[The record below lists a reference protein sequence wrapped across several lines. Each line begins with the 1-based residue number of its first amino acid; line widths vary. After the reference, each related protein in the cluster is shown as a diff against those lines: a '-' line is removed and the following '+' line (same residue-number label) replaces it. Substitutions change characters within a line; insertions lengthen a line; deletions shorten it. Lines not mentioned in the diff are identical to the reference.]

1 MRHSFALFGLLV
13 LTLCAATVQCAE
25 RGEPNVSRGYRGYTM
40 VEGEAIPPVT
50 REFRGAWLATVANI
64 DWPSKPGLSTAQQQA
79 ELVGILDKAV
89 LLRLNAIVM
98 QVRPACDA
106 LYDSKLE
113 PWSEYLTGVQGQ
125 APSPYYDPLTFAVEE
140 AHKRGLELHAW
151 FNPYRAKHPTCKS
164 PLCAMHI
171 SKTQPAIV
179 CTYGEHLWL
188 DPGEKATQDHSLA
201 VMMDVLKRYD
211 IDGVHLD
218 DYFYPYRE
226 SDKSGKEIPFPDS
239 ESYKKYQHTGG
250 KLDREDWRREN
261 VNVFIQRLY
270 KAVKSEKPW
279 VKVGVSPFGI
289 WRPHYPQQIKGFDA
303 YVQIYC
309 DSRKWLTN
317 GWLDYVVPQLYWPIA
332 RTAQS
337 YPVLLKWWVE
347 QNKMGRHVWAGNYT
361 SMVAEGGKS
370 KGFPPE
376 EIVNEIKATR
386 RQSGASGNVHFS
398 MKTLEKNTDGLS
410 DQLIR
415 GVYAQPTLIPSSP
428 WLGKTPPAKPK
439 IKIENDPATGAV
451 AVRLLSSGASEAKV
465 LGEPEVSPE
474 LNVESVTTA
483 AELNQ
488 KDKQNEEQKEG
499 QEALATK
506 QSGGRSVAR
515 WVVQK
520 RVNGVWS
527 TAIVPLVQPTYAL
540 DFSPDHKPDRVAIS
554 VVDRNGNQ
562 SPPVIVKFD

>member
-1 MRHSFALFGLLV
+1 MRHSFALLGLLV

-25 RGEPNVSRGYRGYTM
+25 RGDLNFSRGYRGYTV

-64 DWPSKPGLSTAQQQA
+64 DWPSKPGLSTERQQA
-79 ELVGILDKAV
+79 ELVAILDKAV

-106 LYDSKLE
+106 LYASKLE

-125 APSPYYDPLTFAVEE
+125 APSPYYDPLTFAVAE

-164 PLCAMHI
+164 PLCATHI
-171 SKTQPAIV
+171 SKTQSAIV

-188 DPGEKATQDHSLA
+188 DPGEKATQEHSLA
-201 VMMDVLKRYD
+201 VVMDVLKRYD

-218 DYFYPYRE
+218 DYFYPYHE
-226 SDKSGKEIPFPDS
+226 SKSGKEIPFPDT
-239 ESYKKYQHTGG
+239 ESYKKYLHIGG

-261 VNVFIQRLY
+261 VNVFVQRLY
-270 KAVKSEKPW
+270 KAVKAEKPW
-279 VKVGVSPFGI
+279 VKFGVSPFGI

-398 MKTLEKNTDGLS
+398 MKTLERNTDGLS

-415 GVYAQPTLIPSSP
+415 GVYALPTLIPASP

-439 IKIENDPATGAV
+439 IKIENDPMTGAV
-451 AVRLLSSGASEAKV
+451 AVHLLNSGAEAK
-465 LGEPEVSPE
+465 LSGEAEMLPEPEAETAP
-474 LNVESVTTA
+474 TA
-483 AELNQ
+483 AGV
-488 KDKQNEEQKEG
+488 KQKEA
-499 QEALATK
+499 QEAAAIK
-506 QSGGRSVAR
+506 KSGGQSVAR
-515 WVVQK
+515 WVVQT
-520 RVNGVWS
+520 RVNGLWS
-527 TAIVPLVQPTYAL
+527 VAIVPVSQPTYAL
-540 DFSPDHKPDRVAIS
+540 DFSPDHKPDRVAVS
-554 VVDRNGNQ
+554 VVDRVGNQ
-562 SPPVIVKFD
+562 STPVIVKFD